1 MSNEELI
8 QLIKQG
14 EDITGNMSKLY
25 IKNQGIIFSIV
36 KKYSYACKAS
46 YGCVPLIELEEL
58 MHEAYFGLV
67 KAVEKYDDTQGVL
80 FMSYAPF
87 WIRQAIKRF
96 LEDSGQFIRVPVHTQ
111 EKIYRYNQV
120 SSYYMQNFNRQ
131 PTKQEFASR
140 LQMSFKEVEQLQ
152 RFMFRN
158 KISSLDGVV
167 SDGEDED
174 ISYSETIPG
183 DVDLE
188 TEVVERITNER
199 LKNELWTIL
208 DQILMDEKKMQLLRL
223 KFIDNMNME
232 EIGKRYNISRTAVK
246 QALEYCLKLIK
257 RNAQIRRLAVQTGI
271 WDENKPFTEERIK
284 RLCKWGHYEGLD
296 KKELNYAKQRGW
308 ILEQHIELK

>member
-46 YGCVPLIELEEL
+46 YGCVPIIELEEL

-199 LKNELWTIL
+199 LKDELWTIL

>member
-46 YGCVPLIELEEL
+46 YGCVPIIELEEL

>member
-46 YGCVPLIELEEL
+46 YGCVPIIELEEL

-174 ISYSETIPG
+174 ISYSEAIPG

-199 LKNELWTIL
+199 LKDELWTIL

-308 ILEQHIELK
+308 ILEQHIEVK

>member
-46 YGCVPLIELEEL
+46 YGCVPIIELEEL

-199 LKNELWTIL
+199 LKDELWTIL

-246 QALEYCLKLIK
+246 QAQEYCLKLIK

-308 ILEQHIELK
+308 ILEQHIEVK